1 MVRLYNFRVLIL
13 PPTIVE
19 YMSTSLIATLKSYI
33 PDILQ
38 QRIVNDP
45 TPPNK
50 PFEEKYMAAVLFVD
64 ISGFT
69 ALTENP
75 GEYIGKEI
83 SVEGKVVHVCM
94 QSGKKLFITGKDPDI
109 SLYIQAGEEM
119 PKFPTEL
126 LGSEV
131 EVQGILTKLESGAE
145 QPGKEGMH
153 SAEGEIMAS
162 ANTDSCP
169 TEKALAGQA
178 VLSDLMMVYNKHMV
192 IN

>member
-1 MVRLYNFRVLIL
+1 MIRKLISL
-13 PPTIVE
+13 SFAALLVASCSNSGQKKNSSKADETSGAIKVE
-19 YMSTSLIATLKSYI
+19 FA
-33 PDILQ
+33 
-38 QRIVNDP
+38 
-45 TPPNK
+45 
-50 PFEEKYMAAVLFVD
+50 
-64 ISGFT
+64 

-131 EVQGILTKLESGAE
+131 EVQGVLTKIGSGTG
-145 QPGKEGMH
+145 QPGAGMH
-153 SAEGEIMAS
+153 AGEGGMNAD
-162 ANTDSCP
+162 ANADSCV

-178 VLSDLMMVYNKHMV
+178 VLSDLMMVYNNHTVVK
-192 IN
+192 